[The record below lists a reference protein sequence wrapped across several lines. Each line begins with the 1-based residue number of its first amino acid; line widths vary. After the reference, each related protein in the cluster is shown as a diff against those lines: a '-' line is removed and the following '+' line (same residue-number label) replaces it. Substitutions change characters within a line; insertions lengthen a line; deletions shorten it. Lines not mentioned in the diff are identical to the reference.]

1 MGDRSLAIGLGIA
14 RGLEKATENLA
25 NISQAKEK
33 TRIEREE
40 FNLNKKVKEAQLN
53 VLEAKTSP
61 EAMQRE
67 RESFKLETK
76 QANAMF
82 DLTQKKIGIAE
93 LNEHQKEIDLKK
105 ERDLLIMA
113 DRATLEDIGMTP
125 EGARETM
132 GSIYTPDSAKVDGRE
147 VDVASPEFVGAAEA
161 MERGQ
166 ADPFLRELGKVSRTQ
181 TGVTKEKAS
190 EELYGLKGEK
200 LTEGKRTLIGDIR
213 AAKGK
218 NKSLEDI
225 NQLIKFEG
233 YEPGDFAD
241 ELEGYNPTEEETINT
256 PGYFDEE
263 ESPVNKRNLLGIGQ
277 KRDKRTKNGGVYEKR
292 KDGLWHLI
300 PEKS

>member
-1 MGDRSLAIGLGIA
+1 MSDRNLAIGLGIA

-181 TGVTKEKAS
+181 TGITKEKAS
-190 EELYGLKGEK
+190 EELYGLKDEK
-200 LTEGKRTLIGDIR
+200 LTESKRGMIGEIR
-213 AAKGK
+213 KYMGG
-218 NKSLEDI
+218 NEPLEDI
-225 NQLIKFEG
+225 QEYIKNKG
-233 YEPGDFAD
+233 YEPEEFAE
-241 ELEGYNPTEEETINT
+241 ELEGYNPQV
-256 PGYFDEE
+256 EE
-263 ESPVNKRNLLGIGQ
+263 ESNILENVKQFMSETTTEKVSQVVDYIVKKFKKTKDEAIKIIQNLQGQ
-277 KRDKRTKNGGVYEKR
+277 NA
-292 KDGLWHLI
+292 
-300 PEKS
+300 